1 MDHQSHQ
8 LQPYLGPPVRHH
20 SSSHQGTGDNTAA
33 FDPWLLW
40 VTFRR
45 TWYWAIPTGIV
56 LGAIAAFVVLQSFVP
71 RFQATHHLAANKD
84 WLIDSRVMPTPDDLA
99 RSEQTLI
106 TSPIV
111 LSQVIDKPELQAYG
125 LQNPNPEM
133 REQALLGNLSIRGG
147 GTRSSMSVSY
157 TDNDKRF
164 AADVC
169 NAIVEAYL
177 QKRDEYDNRRIG
189 RLEQW
194 LTPQVEQLKRKVE
207 EQEKLVSQL
216 AKESHGV
223 APGERIAAIENNET
237 LALIERLRNEISD
250 LEIEIALL
258 DNGIGIRNPS
268 ESDNI
273 IIPSVAEFVPP
284 LIQVEKGEMDP
295 TRLEMLIA
303 KDKEVVRAQERY
315 EIYRRQVL
323 DLEISDAWRFDKNR
337 FAELK
342 KDRDLWET
350 KLAEAREAASKTAV
364 KILEDELEEDYQRRQ
379 KLAEQE
385 IEHQRAEFAANAK
398 AKQEELKRRSDV
410 MSEQETLQ
418 IADRREQLSKR
429 LQVLQD
435 HYKAESDRLRQ
446 RDGNSVALQFAQDDL
461 DRTRTMLHRIV
472 DRLESIQMESKRG
485 SSVISI
491 SKASPPSRPVEA
503 VPVKKMAMAGGAAFM
518 VPFLIGLLWE
528 FRTKR
533 ITDSMELEKSHALA
547 PVIGELARAPRSAG
561 GRNSKSRR
569 VFEESVDALRANLA
583 LSKDTREAR
592 SFAVVSSMSG
602 EGKSTAVSQL
612 AISLAKSS
620 GKTVLIIDCDMRCP
634 DQHDVF
640 GLPLEPGLNEV
651 LRKAVPLNEAINR
664 ELGDLVHVLPAG
676 RLKASPH
683 RLISPASIKEL
694 MDEALE
700 TYEYVILDTAPVLSA
715 GETLA
720 VATAVDSTLVC
731 VMRDLTRMDSVVRT
745 THRLEAAG
753 ANVVGTIFSGVTP
766 RQYSYRY
773 GDYKYSDFGQM
784 LVESTPRD

>member
-1 MDHQSHQ
+1 MDHQSNQ
-8 LQPYLGPPVRHH
+8 LQPYHNGPVVRMSA
-20 SSSHQGTGDNTAA
+20 SSESPNA

-40 VTFRR
+40 ITLRR
-45 TWYWAIPTGIV
+45 CWYWAIPVGVV
-56 LGAIAAFVVLQSFVP
+56 LAVIAAFAVLQSFVP
-71 RFQATHHLAANKD
+71 QFQATHHLAANKD
-84 WLIDSRVMPTPDDLA
+84 WLIDSGVMPTPDDLA
-99 RSEQTLI
+99 RSEKTLI

-125 LQNPNPEM
+125 LQDPDPDV
-133 REQALLGNLSIRGG
+133 REQTLISNLSIRGG
-147 GTRSSMSVSY
+147 GTRSAMSISY
-157 TDNDKRF
+157 IDSDKKF

-169 NAIVEAYL
+169 NAVVEAYL

-216 AKESHGV
+216 AKEAHGV
-223 APGERIAAIENNET
+223 APGERVAAIENSDSI
-237 LALIERLRNEISD
+237 ALVEKLRGEISD
-250 LEIEIALL
+250 LEIELALM
-258 DNGIGIRNPS
+258 DAGIGIRNPS
-268 ESDNI
+268 ASDNI
-273 IIPSVAEFVPP
+273 IVPSVAEFVPP
-284 LIQVEKGEMDP
+284 VIQVERGEIDP
-295 TRLEMLIA
+295 DRLESLILN
-303 KDKEVVRAQERY
+303 DKVVARAQEMY
-315 EIYRRQVL
+315 EIYRKQVL
-323 DLEISDAWRFDKNR
+323 ELEISERWRFDKER
-337 FAELK
+337 YARLQ
-342 KDRDLWET
+342 KDRDEWEA
-350 KLAEAREAASKTAV
+350 KLASARETASKTAV
-364 KILEDELEEDYQRRQ
+364 RILEDEIEEDYQRQ
-379 KLAEQE
+379 LELAELE
-385 IEHQRAEFAANAK
+385 KERLRAEFAANADAKK
-398 AKQEELKRRSDV
+398 AELERRSEL
-410 MSEQETLQ
+410 MSEQEKLL
-418 IADRREQLSKR
+418 IGDRRDQLVKR

-435 HYKAESDRLRQ
+435 QYKTESDRLRQ
-446 RDGNSVALQFAQDDL
+446 RDGNSVALQFANDDL
-461 DRTRTMLHRIV
+461 ERSRSMLHRIV

-491 SKASPPSRPVEA
+491 AAATPPSRPVEA
-503 VPVKKMAMAGGAAFM
+503 VPFKKMVMAGGGAFAI
-518 VPFLIGLLWE
+518 PFLIGLLWE

-533 ITDSMELEKSHALA
+533 ITDSLDLEKSHTLA
-547 PVIGELARAPRSAG
+547 PVVGELARAPRAAS

-583 LSKDTREAR
+583 LSKDTRHAR

-640 GLPLEPGLNEV
+640 GLALEPGLNEV
-651 LRKAVPLNEAINR
+651 LRKVVPMKEAINR

-676 RLKASPH
+676 HLKASPH
-683 RLISPASIKEL
+683 RLVSPDSMKEL
-694 MDEALE
+694 MDEALDS
-700 TYEYVILDTAPVLSA
+700 YQYVILDTAPVLSA

-720 VATAVDSTLVC
+720 IASVVDSTLVC

-745 THRLEAAG
+745 THRLEASG

-784 LVESTPRD
+784 LAETAHRN